1 MASYY
6 IVDDNVT
13 IISHL
18 IHLFKNVY
26 RFTCSLKITCGQ
38 SWDTPVIPTLKK
50 AEAGLSGI
58 QSQPGLCGTLSQL
71 SSSKTK
77 EREKKRKQIRKDS
90 LHPLPS
96 SSEWCWLSKSWYNI
110 TIRMRTE
117 IQSRDRKATP
127 AQNLS
132 WCRSEPHPS
141 TLPFWQLTPVVPHLH
156 FNNVFT

>member
-77 EREKKRKQIRKDS
+77 EREKRENKYEKI
-90 LHPLPS
+90 LCTLYLVPLNDAGFQS
-96 SSEWCWLSKSWYNI
+96 HDITLQSE
-110 TIRMRTE
+110 
-117 IQSRDRKATP
+117 
-127 AQNLS
+127 
-132 WCRSEPHPS
+132 
-141 TLPFWQLTPVVPHLH
+141 
-156 FNNVFT
+156 